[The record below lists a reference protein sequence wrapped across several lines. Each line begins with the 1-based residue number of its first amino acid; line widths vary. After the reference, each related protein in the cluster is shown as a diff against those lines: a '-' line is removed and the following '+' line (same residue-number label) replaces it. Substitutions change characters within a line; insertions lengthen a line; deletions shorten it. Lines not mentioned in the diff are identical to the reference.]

1 MSKQGNPNP
10 TGSKPDKLIRDAL
23 MGAIRQSPDKLKK
36 GAQNLIDRFEAGELE
51 VIKFVT
57 ERIDGKAVQPISN
70 DETGEFNVNTS
81 LTVAFVSPKE
91 DSSSHD

>member
-1 MSKQGNPNP
+1 MAKEGNPNP

-23 MGAIRQSPDKLKK
+23 LGAIRQSPHKLKK
-36 GAQNLIDRFEAGELE
+36 GAENLIDRFEAGELE

-70 DETGEFNVNTS
+70 DEDSVLKIAITS
-81 LTVAFVSPKE
+81 IQRTIVDPKN
-91 DSSSHD
+91 DNA